1 MGVKTMMTIKA
12 AERIAASAALNPA
25 GYTATSG
32 FAGRAAAAA
41 LGNVAYLSS
50 GPIGIILGAITVVS
64 TINSLWC
71 AYYCWYA

>member
-12 AERIAASAALNPA
+12 AERIARSAALNPA

-41 LGNVAYLSS
+41 LRNVGSA
-50 GPIGIILGAITVVS
+50 
-64 TINSLWC
+64 
-71 AYYCWYA
+71 